1 MYACTHVCMYACTHV
16 CTARMYVCM
25 HACMYACT
33 HVCMYEFVKPNA
45 CACAPVCLC
54 VCVCVRVRVC
64 VCVCLYIS
72 PRNSKPTS
80 FICNICVFLFCKRE
94 ISELPLTRRPIHQ
107 KATHL
112 CKSRTSR
119 RHADTL
125 PPTHSQAFFLA
136 LSLFALGSS
145 RAGRA

>member
-1 MYACTHVCMYACTHV
+1 MHARMCVCMPARMYALHACMYVCMRACMH
-16 CTARMYVCM
+16 ARMYVCM
-25 HACMYACT
+25 SLLNLMRVPARL
-33 HVCMYEFVKPNA
+33 
-45 CACAPVCLC
+45 CACC
-54 VCVCVRVRVC
+54 VCARAC